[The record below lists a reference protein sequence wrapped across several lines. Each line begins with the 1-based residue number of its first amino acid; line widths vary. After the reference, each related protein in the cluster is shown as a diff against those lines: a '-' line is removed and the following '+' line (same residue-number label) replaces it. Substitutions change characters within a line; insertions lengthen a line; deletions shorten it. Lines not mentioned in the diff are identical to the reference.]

1 MEMKDENEMKMIKE
15 KNMNKLEE
23 IKKRRTE
30 MTNHLLKGGGR
41 QEQKTMQDKTNR
53 VTQSQMPK
61 VDMNTEKRRLH
72 SITLRDKEWE
82 EESVRRKKGKPGN
95 G

>member
-15 KNMNKLEE
+15 RNMYKLEE

-61 VDMNTEKRRLH
+61 VDMNTEKRRLAPH
-72 SITLRDKEWE
+72 NS
-82 EESVRRKKGKPGN
+82 
-95 G
+95 

>member
-1 MEMKDENEMKMIKE
+1 MKDENEMKMIKE

-61 VDMNTEKRRLH
+61 VDMNTESAGWH
-72 SITLRDKEWE
+72 PITLRDKERE
-82 EESVRRKKGKPGN
+82 EESVRRKKGSQEWLK
-95 G
+95 